1 MVKLEQVHI
10 VESYKEYNIV
20 DKKKHDVK
28 DLGKK
33 AKKNTNC
40 DCTIFWNKDYITIIQ
55 SCLFN
60 KYNIAE
66 LSILVRDSL
75 LRIDLYR
82 DCFRINQRILRLW
95 IRKQQ
100 PSIY

>member
-1 MVKLEQVHI
+1 MMKLTQVHI
-10 VESYKEYNIV
+10 VESYKEYNII

-40 DCTIFWNKDYITIIQ
+40 DCTIFWEKDYITIIQ

-60 KYNIAE
+60 KYNLTR
-66 LSILVRDSL
+66 LSILVPASL
-75 LRIDLYR
+75 LRVNYYR
-82 DCFRINQRILRLW
+82 DFF
-95 IRKQQ
+95 
-100 PSIY
+100 

>member
-1 MVKLEQVHI
+1 MMKLTQVHI

-40 DCTIFWNKDYITIIQ
+40 
-55 SCLFN
+55 LFN

-75 LRIDLYR
+75 LRID
-82 DCFRINQRILRLW
+82 
-95 IRKQQ
+95 
-100 PSIY
+100 

>member
-1 MVKLEQVHI
+1 MMKLEQVHI
-10 VESYKEYNIV
+10 VESYKEYNII

-75 LRIDLYR
+75 MRID
-82 DCFRINQRILRLW
+82 
-95 IRKQQ
+95 
-100 PSIY
+100 